1 MKYEPHEYAA
11 MFPLA
16 DEQELRD
23 MADDIKQ
30 RGLLCKIVLLDK
42 KILDGR
48 NRFQACQ
55 IAGVE
60 PRFTKYAGT
69 DPLADVISWNLHRR
83 HLSTSQRAALAV
95 ELKPMFETQARERQL
110 ATLKHGDANPV
121 KANLP
126 ERASGQSRD
135 QAAAAVGVSGRTVQ
149 DAELIKH
156 AAPDV
161 FDEIKKG
168 KKTVNQ
174 AKKEVHQK
182 RRDPLDM
189 TKDVADEDS
198 EEKEQSSTLFH
209 LKRYWRK
216 ANKADKKTF
225 REWIKQ

>member
-95 ELKPMFETQARERQL
+95 ELKPAFEKLARARQG
-110 ATLKHGDANPV
+110 HRSDIV
-121 KANLP
+121 ANLP
-126 ERASGQSRD
+126 QSDKGKARD